1 MQAPQPPRYVKPG
14 VAEKQLGV
22 DRRTLQK
29 WATTGAIRS
38 VQPGGVGRER
48 LYDVSSVVGVAAVA
62 AATATTTTAGTAT
75 RNNDSRG
82 AVAAAESSSPT
93 SSGAIDAVYARVS
106 TRKQLDDLATQ
117 LRDLQQRHPDARAFS
132 DVGSGLNFK
141 RKGLLSLL
149 ELAFEG
155 RLRSVHVAHKD
166 RLCRFAFDLLEHVFH
181 RHGAQIVVDAH
192 DGDAASPELELAEDV
207 LAVVTV
213 FGARLYGK
221 RSAGNNRTK
230 RAKRKRKRDA
240 DADADAD
247 AEDRAAEAGAQNGGA
262 RGAGATTTTDGANG
276 ADGAD
281 ADQAQ
286 GRPAPAGLGWAA
298 ADLQGAHGLDSGAE
312 ADAEELLR
320 GGAVGVQ

>member
-1 MQAPQPPRYVKPG
+1 MSTWSATKREQAVGGSTRSGWSTWSGPLLIGSYKKL
-14 VAEKQLGV
+14 VAQLLEHFFR
-22 DRRTLQK
+22 DKKRT
-29 WATTGAIRS
+29 S
-38 VQPGGVGRER
+38 GGWF
-48 LYDVSSVVGVAAVA
+48 
-62 AATATTTTAGTAT
+62 
-75 RNNDSRG
+75 
-82 AVAAAESSSPT
+82 
-93 SSGAIDAVYARVS
+93 YARVS
-106 TRKQLDDLATQ
+106 TRKQLDDLGTQ
-117 LRDLQQRHPDARAFS
+117 LRDLQRRHPDAHVFS

-166 RLCRFAFDLLEHVFH
+166 RLCRFAYDLLEHVFR

-192 DGDAASPELELAEDV
+192 GDDAASASPELELAEDV

-221 RSAGNNRTK
+221 RSGGNR
-230 RAKRKRKRDA
+230 RKRKRD
-240 DADADAD
+240 DANANNGAGPSSG
-247 AEDRAAEAGAQNGGA
+247 ATEAGAQGD
-262 RGAGATTTTDGANG
+262 GAGASRTDGAG
-276 ADGAD
+276 GGSGSD

-286 GRPAPAGLGWAA
+286 GGGGGGAGPAPAGLGWAA
-298 ADLQGAHGLDSGAE
+298 ADLQGAHGLDSGSE

>member
-1 MQAPQPPRYVKPG
+1 MHPTSRYVKPG
-14 VAEKQLGV
+14 LAEKQFGV

-29 WATTGAIRS
+29 WAEAGAIRS

-48 LYDVSSVVGVAAVA
+48 LYDVSSLGDWNPTTL
-62 AATATTTTAGTAT
+62 TAPTPPLGTAAEPARST
-75 RNNDSRG
+75 GNVD
-82 AVAAAESSSPT
+82 AV
-93 SSGAIDAVYARVS
+93 DAVYARVS
-106 TRKQLDDLATQ
+106 TRKQLDDLGTQ
-117 LRDLQQRHPDARAFS
+117 LGDLQRRHPDAHVFS

-166 RLCRFAFDLLEHVFH
+166 RLCRFAFDLLEHVFR

-192 DGDAASPELELAEDV
+192 DGDAAAASPELELAEDV

-221 RSAGNNRTK
+221 RSAGNR
-230 RAKRKRKRDA
+230 RKRKRDA
-240 DADADAD
+240 AAAT
-247 AEDRAAEAGAQNGGA
+247 AASGAAAEAGAQDGQGA
-262 RGAGATTTTDGANG
+262 SSTDRATDGAG
-276 ADGAD
+276 TDGAE
-281 ADQAQ
+281 AQ
-286 GRPAPAGLGWAA
+286 GDTGPAPAGLGWAA
-298 ADLQGAHGLDSGAE
+298 ADLQGAHGLDSDAE
-312 ADAEELLR
+312 ADAEGLLC

>member
-1 MQAPQPPRYVKPG
+1 MQSSQPARYVKPN

-29 WATTGAIRS
+29 WAASGTIRS

-48 LYDVSSVVGVAAVA
+48 LYDVSSVVGVAA
-62 AATATTTTAGTAT
+62 TTTTTTTTASPLG
-75 RNNDSRG
+75 
-82 AVAAAESSSPT
+82 AAAKSSP
-93 SSGAIDAVYARVS
+93 SASAGVDAVYARVS

-117 LRDLQQRHPDARAFS
+117 LGDLQRRHPDARVFS
-132 DVGSGLNFK
+132 DIGSGLNFK

-192 DGDAASPELELAEDV
+192 DGDAAAAAASPELELAEDV

-221 RSAGNNRTK
+221 RSAGNR
-230 RAKRKRKRDA
+230 RKRKRDA
-240 DADADAD
+240 AAA
-247 AEDRAAEAGAQNGGA
+247 AAPASGAAAEAGAQDGRGASSTSGGA
-262 RGAGATTTTDGANG
+262 TDGAG
-276 ADGAD
+276 ADGAE
-281 ADQAQ
+281 AQ
-286 GRPAPAGLGWAA
+286 GDAGPAPAGLGWAA
-298 ADLQGAHGLDSGAE
+298 ADLQGAHGLDSDAE
-312 ADAEELLR
+312 ADAEGLLR

>member
-1 MQAPQPPRYVKPG
+1 MQAPPRYVKPG

-29 WATTGAIRS
+29 WARTGAIRS

-48 LYDVSSVVGVAAVA
+48 LYDVGSVGIGAASGATVAVN
-62 AATATTTTAGTAT
+62 ATAPALGGAADAT
-75 RNNDSRG
+75 RASADSDL
-82 AVAAAESSSPT
+82 V
-93 SSGAIDAVYARVS
+93 DAVYARVS
-106 TRKQLDDLATQ
+106 TRKQLDDLGTQ
-117 LRDLQQRHPDARAFS
+117 LCDLQRRHPGARVFS

-166 RLCRFAFDLLEHVFH
+166 RLCRFAFDLLEHVLR

-192 DGDAASPELELAEDV
+192 DGDAAAASPELELAEDV

-221 RSAGNNRTK
+221 RSAGNR
-230 RAKRKRKRDA
+230 RKRKRDGA
-240 DADADAD
+240 VDGAG
-247 AEDRAAEAGAQNGGA
+247 AAEAGAEDDQGA
-262 RGAGATTTTDGANG
+262 SSTHG
-276 ADGAD
+276 ADGAG
-281 ADQAQ
+281 ADGAEAQ
-286 GRPAPAGLGWAA
+286 GDARPAPAGLGWAA
-298 ADLQGAHGLDSGAE
+298 ADLQGAHGLDSDAE
-312 ADAEELLR
+312 ADAEGLLR

>member
-1 MQAPQPPRYVKPG
+1 MQSSQPPRYVKPG

-29 WATTGAIRS
+29 WAEAGTIRS

-48 LYDVSSVVGVAAVA
+48 LYDVSSVVGGV
-62 AATATTTTAGTAT
+62 ATTTTATPPLGAAT
-75 RNNDSRG
+75 EPPS
-82 AVAAAESSSPT
+82 AV
-93 SSGAIDAVYARVS
+93 DAVYARVS
-106 TRKQLDDLATQ
+106 TRKQLDDLGTQ
-117 LRDLQQRHPDARAFS
+117 LRDLQQRHPSARAFS

-192 DGDAASPELELAEDV
+192 DGDAAAAAASPELELAEDV

-221 RSAGNNRTK
+221 RSAGNR
-230 RAKRKRKRDA
+230 RKRKRDA
-240 DADADAD
+240 AAA
-247 AEDRAAEAGAQNGGA
+247 ASGAAAEAGAQDGQGA
-262 RGAGATTTTDGANG
+262 SSTDGA
-276 ADGAD
+276 ADGA
-281 ADQAQ
+281 ADGAEAQ
-286 GRPAPAGLGWAA
+286 GDAGPAPAGLGWAA
-298 ADLQGAHGLDSGAE
+298 ADLQGAHGLDSDAE
-312 ADAEELLR
+312 ADAEGLLR
-320 GGAVGVQ
+320 GGEVGVQ

>member
-29 WATTGAIRS
+29 WAATGAIRS

-48 LYDVSSVVGVAAVA
+48 LYDLSSVVGVAAVA
-62 AATATTTTAGTAT
+62 ATTAATTATAAHN
-75 RNNDSRG
+75 NNDHNG
-82 AVAAAESSSPT
+82 AVAAAEPSSSPT

-117 LRDLQQRHPDARAFS
+117 LRDLQRRHPDARAFS

-141 RKGLLSLL
+141 RKGLLALL

-221 RSAGNNRTK
+221 RSAGNR
-230 RAKRKRKRDA
+230 RKRKRA
-240 DADADAD
+240 AATPASG
-247 AEDRAAEAGAQNGGA
+247 AAEASAQGGQGASSTDRA
-262 RGAGATTTTDGANG
+262 DGAGTDGAE
-276 ADGAD
+276 
-281 ADQAQ
+281 AQ
-286 GRPAPAGLGWAA
+286 GDAGPAPAGLGWAA

>member
-1 MQAPQPPRYVKPG
+1 MQSSQPPRYVKPN

-29 WATTGAIRS
+29 WAASGAIRS

-48 LYDVSSVVGVAAVA
+48 LYDVSSVVGVAA
-62 AATATTTTAGTAT
+62 TTTTDTAT
-75 RNNDSRG
+75 HND
-82 AVAAAESSSPT
+82 AVAASKSSP
-93 SSGAIDAVYARVS
+93 SASAGGVDGVDAVYARVS

-117 LRDLQQRHPDARAFS
+117 LGDLQRRHPDARVFS
-132 DVGSGLNFK
+132 DIGSGLNFK

-192 DGDAASPELELAEDV
+192 DGDAAAAAASPELELAEDV

-213 FGARLYGK
+213 LGARLYGK
-221 RSAGNNRTK
+221 RSAGNR
-230 RAKRKRKRDA
+230 RKRKRDA
-240 DADADAD
+240 AAA
-247 AEDRAAEAGAQNGGA
+247 AAPASGAAAEASAQGDQGASSTSGGA
-262 RGAGATTTTDGANG
+262 TDGAG
-276 ADGAD
+276 ADGAE
-281 ADQAQ
+281 AQ
-286 GRPAPAGLGWAA
+286 GDAGPAPAGLGWAA
-298 ADLQGAHGLDSGAE
+298 ADLQGAHGLDSDAE
-312 ADAEELLR
+312 ADAEGLLR

>member
-1 MQAPQPPRYVKPG
+1 MQSSQPPRYVKPN

-29 WATTGAIRS
+29 WAASGAIRS

-48 LYDVSSVVGVAAVA
+48 LYDVSSVVGVAA
-62 AATATTTTAGTAT
+62 TTTTDTAT
-75 RNNDSRG
+75 HND
-82 AVAAAESSSPT
+82 AVAASKSSP
-93 SSGAIDAVYARVS
+93 SASAGGVDGVDAVYARVS

-117 LRDLQQRHPDARAFS
+117 LGDLQRRHPDARVFS
-132 DVGSGLNFK
+132 DIGSGLNFK

-192 DGDAASPELELAEDV
+192 GDDAASASPELELAEDV

-221 RSAGNNRTK
+221 RSAGNR
-230 RAKRKRKRDA
+230 RKRKRDA
-240 DADADAD
+240 
-247 AEDRAAEAGAQNGGA
+247 AATATAAPASGGA
-262 RGAGATTTTDGANG
+262 TEASAQGGQGASSTTDGATDGAG
-276 ADGAD
+276 ADGAE
-281 ADQAQ
+281 AQ
-286 GRPAPAGLGWAA
+286 GDAGPAPAGLGWAA
-298 ADLQGAHGLDSGAE
+298 ADLQGAHGLDSDAE
-312 ADAEELLR
+312 ADAEGLLR